1 MATHHEVYFEH
12 YITEQ
17 LVNNGWKE
25 GHSSHYDQQRAIYP
39 EDVIT
44 WVQATQPD
52 AWHKLNKLH
61 GANAEQVL
69 LERLEKALS
78 SKTGGT
84 INVLRKGFSI
94 AGCGTIAMGQRKPE
108 DARNEEN
115 ITCYQH
121 NIARVVRQ
129 LKYCPTREWAIDL
142 VFFLNGLPVATVELK
157 TDFTQSIESAI
168 TQYKQ
173 DRLPVDPQTK
183 RKEPLLTFKRGA
195 VVHFAMSDTEIAM
208 AT

>member
-1 MATHHEVYFEH
+1 MAAHHEVHFEQ

-39 EDVIT
+39 QDVID
-44 WVQATQPD
+44 WVKATQPD

-78 SKTGGT
+78 SHKAGSKTGGT
-84 INVLRKGFSI
+84 INVLRKGFTI

-108 DARNEEN
+108 DARNEER
-115 ITCYQH
+115 IARYEH
-121 NIARVVRQ
+121 NILRVVRQ
-129 LKYCPTREWAIDL
+129 LKYCPTREWEIDL
-142 VFFLNGLPVATVELK
+142 VFFINGLPVATAELK
-157 TDFTQSIESAI
+157 TDFTQSLESAI
-168 TQYKQ
+168 AQYKQ
-173 DRLPVDPQTK
+173 DRLPVDPK
-183 RKEPLLTFKRGA
+183 PSAKNRC
-195 VVHFAMSDTEIAM
+195 
-208 AT
+208 